1 MKTSQS
7 FNCKRNK
14 NRINNGPELNI
25 NNVKADIESKISS
38 SPPSSI
44 SSLATNNNCSMS
56 ETSSVSNDFNGNVK
70 ETNED
75 DEEPILKLGLTQDFL
90 SSLIQLFGDST
101 DEVLMED
108 NQNIEIGI
116 KMAYQLYL
124 GWKRTNNFVNRS
136 NINQR
141 SSSYGN

>member
-1 MKTSQS
+1 MKS
-7 FNCKRNK
+7 
-14 NRINNGPELNI
+14 
-25 NNVKADIESKISS
+25 DIESKMST

-56 ETSSVSNDFNGNVK
+56 ETSSVSNDFNGIVK
-70 ETNED
+70 ENND
-75 DEEPILKLGLTQDFL
+75 DGDEPILKLGLTQDFL

-101 DEVLMED
+101 DEMLMED

-124 GWKRTNNFVNRS
+124 GWKRTNNSINRS
-136 NINQR
+136 NGNQR
-141 SSSYGN
+141 LYSTGNLFNYKGE